1 MRNRELVF
9 RIVVVS
15 LLVYSMTAFTA
26 GLVNLRKTRL
36 ASEELEGELCRLR
49 SENESLKEELANPP
63 DDKEMERL
71 ARERLGMVK
80 PGEKI
85 FIFETDREEPLWGW
99 K

>member
-9 RIVVVS
+9 RIIVVS
-15 LLVYSMTAFTA
+15 LLVYSMTAFAA
-26 GLVNLRKTRL
+26 GLINLRKTQCM
-36 ASEELEGELCRLR
+36 SDELEGELCELR
-49 SENESLKEELANPP
+49 AENQQLKDELSSPP
-63 DDKEMERL
+63 DDEKMEQL

>member
-15 LLVYSMTAFTA
+15 LLMYSMTAFTA
-26 GLVNLRKTRL
+26 GLVNLRKTQRM
-36 ASEELEGELCRLR
+36 SDELEVELCELRTENERLR
-49 SENESLKEELANPP
+49 EELANPP
-63 DDKEMERL
+63 DDEKMEQL

-85 FIFETDREEPLWGW
+85 FIFDTDREEPLWGW

>member
-15 LLVYSMTAFTA
+15 LLIYSLTAFTA
-26 GLVNLRKTRL
+26 GLVNLKKTRQISQ
-36 ASEELEGELCRLR
+36 ALEVELCRLR
-49 SENESLKEELANPP
+49 TENENLKDELENPP

-85 FIFETDREEPLWGW
+85 FLFVTDREEPLWGW